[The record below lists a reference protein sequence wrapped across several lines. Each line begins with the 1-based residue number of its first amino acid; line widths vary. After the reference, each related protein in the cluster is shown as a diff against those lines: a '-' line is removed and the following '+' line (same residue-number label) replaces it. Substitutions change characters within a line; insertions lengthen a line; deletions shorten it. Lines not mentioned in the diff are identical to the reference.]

1 MDKKEKI
8 SSIKKKL
15 VEYRKELEQLKDD
28 ISSQE
33 MQKIKSSIS
42 SSISFLNRA
51 SKQIDNLTKLEGQ
64 MNLFD
69 YMDNDGNFDLSD
81 SEEENFD
88 IIS

>member
-8 SSIKKKL
+8 SSVKKKL
-15 VEYRKELEQLKDD
+15 VGCRKELEQLKED

-33 MQKIKSSIS
+33 MQKIKNSIS

-51 SKQIDNLTKLEGQ
+51 SKQMDDLTQLEGQ

-81 SEEENFD
+81 DEKEKFD
-88 IIS
+88 IID

>member
-8 SSIKKKL
+8 SSVKKKL
-15 VEYRKELEQLKDD
+15 VECRKELEQLKED

-33 MQKIKSSIS
+33 MQKIKNSIS

-51 SKQIDNLTKLEGQ
+51 SKQMDDLTQLEGQ

-81 SEEENFD
+81 DEKEKFD
-88 IIS
+88 IID